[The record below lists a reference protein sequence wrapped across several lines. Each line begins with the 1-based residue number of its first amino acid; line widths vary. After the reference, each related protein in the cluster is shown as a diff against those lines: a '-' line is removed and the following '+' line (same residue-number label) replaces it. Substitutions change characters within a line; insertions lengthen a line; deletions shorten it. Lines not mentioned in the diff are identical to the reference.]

1 LFANWLM
8 SIEFG
13 KICAEA
19 RIDSVR
25 AEVPPKA
32 GAKPLSEVK
41 LLKVTTAELTKEVP
55 EVIEQWRDTFI

>member
-1 LFANWLM
+1 MSVEFA
-8 SIEFG
+8 
-13 KICAEA
+13 KICAEH

-25 AEVPPKA
+25 ADVPPKA

-41 LLKVTTAELTKEVP
+41 LLRLATAELGKAVP